1 MGRNIPRPGL
11 GVLELRGGAGS
22 EQSDLG
28 LAQRRLPSPDV
39 YRTRDPLG
47 PPLRRRSPPPRWDSP
62 ALRRSPGRS
71 ASPFRRNNSAGFHV
85 DNIHADG
92 GRYFGDHQ
100 PMAREQMEAEFREH
114 GRFAPPPA
122 HGFARDRPPSMGGS
136 RTCTIHVRNLP
147 NSMSVERIKD
157 DLLDCCLRY
166 GRVMDLV
173 VDFRGSERH
182 AFVTFAEPPM
192 AEVHTSLNPDDPSC
206 SSGSCKRKR
215 GGRSKG
221 GSGGHERTRRGQAG
235 GGGRI
240 ETEGEGGAGK

>member
-1 MGRNIPRPGL
+1 
-11 GVLELRGGAGS
+11 
-22 EQSDLG
+22 
-28 LAQRRLPSPDV
+28 
-39 YRTRDPLG
+39 
-47 PPLRRRSPPPRWDSP
+47 
-62 ALRRSPGRS
+62 
-71 ASPFRRNNSAGFHV
+71 
-85 DNIHADG
+85 
-92 GRYFGDHQ
+92 
-100 PMAREQMEAEFREH
+100 MEAEFREH

-192 AEVHTSLNPDDPSC
+192 AEVHTFSQP
-206 SSGSCKRKR
+206 
-215 GGRSKG
+215 
-221 GSGGHERTRRGQAG
+221 RRPLLLIRVLCAQ
-235 GGGRI
+235 
-240 ETEGEGGAGK
+240 EGGQGQGR